1 MKLWVANF
9 VARYYSYQTVEAI
22 KECFERLFRDG
33 VIDQNEEVFCT
44 VTKDTRFHKP
54 TNNRAVLMGKYSE
67 DSDNPRAIEHYD
79 MDLFGKPYIRLY
91 KNFYVASVQP
101 YLRNGARYPFRTI
114 CVAIA
119 NDGGRHV
126 CYVQASVFRNDADE
140 LCRKGISRYNSLIL
154 DTEAN
159 ATTQKGYIKS
169 TNKAINESK
178 KKCTEIFLLD
188 SE

>member
-1 MKLWVANF
+1 MKIWIANF
-9 VARYYSYQTVEAI
+9 VARYHSYQTIESI
-22 KECFERLFRDG
+22 KDGFERLFRNG

-44 VTKDTRFHKP
+44 VTKNTRLHKP
-54 TNNRAVLMGKYSE
+54 TSNRAVLTGEYSE
-67 DSDNPRAIEHYD
+67 DSNNSRAIEHYD

-91 KNFYVASVQP
+91 KNFYAASVQP
-101 YLRNGARYPFRTI
+101 YMRNGACYPFRTI

-119 NDGGRHV
+119 SNGGRHV
-126 CYVQASVFRNDADE
+126 CYVRASVFKKDADE

-178 KKCTEIFLLD
+178 KKCIEILLLD
-188 SE
+188 SK